1 MSDVLPPDETLDTP
15 FAGMG
20 GGGGALSK
28 DGRGG
33 GGGGGGPEEVAAEVD
48 DFAFA

>member
-1 MSDVLPPDETLDTP
+1 MSDVSPPDETLDTP

-33 GGGGGGPEEVAAEVD
+33 GGGGGGPEEVVAEVD
-48 DFAFA
+48 DFGFA

>member
-1 MSDVLPPDETLDTP
+1 MSDVPAPDETLDTP
-15 FAGMG
+15 FLGMG

-33 GGGGGGPEEVAAEVD
+33 GGGGAGPEEGAAVVD
-48 DFAFA
+48 VFEFV